1 MRFNFLENC
10 IVKYPVLWWWKHR
23 EYNVRMW
30 CVLNT
35 AFYER
40 RGRFF
45 LRYKNCSRRCNL
57 SFLFMESGNWTYL
70 EIKRFLELAISKNHD
85 KPQVFLEFNQISAI
99 INFKRSQIF
108 TRWGNLINIIN
119 NQRFDIKYLTLNISS
134 WSQCTYSHC
143 NVSNN
148 LSFTDYRPLN
158 DWGDYIKLNRKI
170 LVGHWQTGGSRKMCF
185 LSIEKMLRTLWL
197 YGKICL
203 LIKLQ

>member
-1 MRFNFLENC
+1 MVFYKHSL
-10 IVKYPVLWWWKHR
+10 LW
-23 EYNVRMW
+23 
-30 CVLNT
+30 T
-35 AFYER
+35 R
-40 RGRFF
+40 RDFF
-45 LRYKNCSRRCNL
+45 SRYKNSSRGCNP
-57 SFLFMESGNWTYL
+57 SIFFMESGSWTYL
-70 EIKRFLELAISKNHD
+70 EIKRLLETEISKNLR